1 MTKAEFFS
9 AQAGEKKQK
18 TVKSQ
23 KKYLCTSE
31 EPTGLPARIEAVKDE
46 HL

>member
-1 MTKAEFFS
+1 MTKAEFS
-9 AQAGEKKQK
+9 RAQAGEKRQK

-31 EPTGLPARIEAVKDE
+31 EPEGVLTRIEGLKDE